1 MATERESGPRE
12 NAPRTPRTPP
22 ATSATS
28 SPRPADAPGIPG
40 PPAAPDAADRL
51 NLLAGGFMEAKILL
65 AGVELGIFDHLDRDR
80 GATADEA
87 AVAVAGDPR
96 GVEILL
102 DALAAI
108 EVVQKRDGRYRNRA
122 EYADLLRTDRGGH
135 FAWMLRHRNRVFRN
149 WALLEDRITGRA
161 PVTDDDRAILSDP
174 RQNESFIRAM
184 YVGGSKMAPALIDA
198 IDLDGVRVAA
208 DLGGGPGHYLAE
220 MARRS
225 PELEPWLI
233 DLPLTLEVARR
244 VQAGSGVAARIRY
257 LTWDFF
263 AEPPPDGLPQLDL
276 VLISA
281 VLHAEGP
288 DENRT
293 LLQKLAPFLSPG
305 GRIVVQENTVEED
318 RSRPRE
324 GALFAVNMLA
334 GTPRGRTYTPGEI
347 RAWGAEAGLEFVSER
362 RLTPRHFLV
371 EMRRPA

>member
-1 MATERESGPRE
+1 
-12 NAPRTPRTPP
+12 
-22 ATSATS
+22 
-28 SPRPADAPGIPG
+28 
-40 PPAAPDAADRL
+40 
-51 NLLAGGFMEAKILL
+51 MEAKILL
-65 AGVELGIFDHLDRDR
+65 AGVELGIFDHLEG
-80 GATADEA
+80 GATVPDVA
-87 AVAVAGDPR
+87 ARVGGNLR

-108 EVVQKRDGRYRNRA
+108 EVVEKRGDRYHNQPHY
-122 EYADLLRTDRGGH
+122 EGLLRTDRGGH

-149 WALLEDRITGRA
+149 WALLEDRITGRV
-161 PVTDDDRAILSDP
+161 PVTDEDRAILNDP

-184 YVGGSKMAPALIDA
+184 YVGGSKMAATVIDA
-198 IDLDGVRVAA
+198 IALTDVRVAA

-225 PELEPWLI
+225 PAIEPWLI

-244 VQAGSGVAARIRY
+244 VQAGSDVAGRIRY
-257 LTWDFF
+257 LPWDFF
-263 AEPPPDGLPQLDL
+263 ADPAPDALPLLDL

-288 DENRT
+288 DQN
-293 LLQKLAPFLSPG
+293 QKLFRKLYPFIAPG
-305 GRIVVQENTVEED
+305 GRVIVQENTVEED

-347 RAWGAEAGLEFVSER
+347 RDWGEGAGLEFVSGR
-362 RLTPRHFLV
+362 RLTPRHLLV
-371 EMRRPA
+371 ELRRPR

>member
-1 MATERESGPRE
+1 MATEGETNRVKGPAG
-12 NAPRTPRTPP
+12 APRAHTP
-22 ATSATS
+22 AE
-28 SPRPADAPGIPG
+28 APDVPG
-40 PPAAPDAADRL
+40 PSAAADRL
-51 NLLAGGFMEAKILL
+51 NQLTGAFMEAKILL
-65 AGVELGIFDHLDRDR
+65 AGVELGIFDHLDLER

-87 AVAVAGDPR
+87 AAGVGGDPR

-108 EVVQKRDGRYRNRA
+108 EVVEKRDARYHNRA
-122 EYADLLRTDRGGH
+122 EYAELLRTDRGGH

-161 PVTDDDRAILSDP
+161 PVKDEERAILSDP

-184 YVGGSKMAPALIDA
+184 YVGGSKMAPAVIDA
-198 IDLDGVRVAA
+198 IDLAGVRVAA

-225 PELEPWLI
+225 PDLEPWLI

-257 LTWDFF
+257 LEWDFY
-263 AEPPPDGLPQLDL
+263 AAPPPDALPLLDL

-288 DENRT
+288 DENRA
-293 LLQKLAPFLSPG
+293 LLRKLAPFLSPG

-347 RAWGAEAGLEFVSER
+347 RAWGDEAGLEFVSER
-362 RLTPRHFLV
+362 RLTPRHVLV
-371 EMRRPA
+371 EMRRPR